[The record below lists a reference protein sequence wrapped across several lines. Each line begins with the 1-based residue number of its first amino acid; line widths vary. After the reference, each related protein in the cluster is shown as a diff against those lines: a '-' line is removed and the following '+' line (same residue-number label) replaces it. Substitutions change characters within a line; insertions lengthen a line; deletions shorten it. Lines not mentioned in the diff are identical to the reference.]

1 MLQRQ
6 KWIILPAVVA
16 LLLLAWFQTTGR
28 RGTGPR
34 PSSEDN
40 AMGQT
45 LTDLAN
51 RPVKITRDARRIVLI
66 RGRDIYELA
75 ALLGDDLPKR
85 LVAIG
90 ADLRRFDRDG
100 YEAFI
105 AKYPSLAS
113 LPEAGDIFKDAV
125 NPEQIVNLHPDL
137 VLADKFMVERGY
149 KCLAQ
154 IEAAG
159 LPLLCMDLSDDPFSG
174 PQRSLLLL
182 GKVLGKDAQK
192 RAQAI
197 VSDIDQR
204 LATVM
209 ARIEALPSPGPSV
222 YLEASGTPT
231 QFGVSYG
238 AEGNPRRYSGWGA
251 ILHRLRVQNIADGI
265 VGDMGKLHPEFILK
279 ADPQIIV
286 ITGQSWEDPGT
297 LHLGYGATAAPGLQK
312 LGQIQTRPGWSN
324 LRAYR
329 EQKVFGI
336 YHNFSM
342 HFFGFVCIEALAK
355 DFYPAAFQDLHP
367 EADFKAFH
375 DQYMPIP
382 LRGVWML
389 PTENQN

>member
-1 MLQRQ
+1 MSQHQ
-6 KWIILPAVVA
+6 KWIILLAVLA
-16 LLLLAWFQTTGR
+16 LPLTWLLHTEKRGAQPRLPGEADATGQ
-28 RGTGPR
+28 
-34 PSSEDN
+34 
-40 AMGQT
+40 M

-51 RPVKITRDARRIVLI
+51 RPVKITRDARRIVLL

-75 ALLGDDLPKR
+75 ALLGDELPNR

-137 VLADKFMVERGY
+137 VLADKFMIERGY

-154 IEAAG
+154 IEATG

-182 GKVLGKDAQK
+182 GKVLGKDAEK
-192 RAQAI
+192 RARAI

-204 LATVM
+204 LASVM

-231 QFGVSYG
+231 QFGVSFG
-238 AEGNPRRYSGWGA
+238 GEGNPPRYSGWGE

-265 VGDMGKLHPEFILK
+265 VTDMGKLHPEFILK
-279 ADPQIIV
+279 ADPRIIV
-286 ITGQSWEDPGT
+286 ITGQSWEDPET
-297 LHLGYGATAAPGLQK
+297 LHLGYGATAAPGLRT
-312 LGQIQTRPGWSN
+312 LGQMQTRPGWSN
-324 LRAYR
+324 LRACR

-367 EADFKAFH
+367 EADFKTFH
-375 DQYMPIP
+375 DQYLPIP

-389 PTENQN
+389 PTETQN